1 MTKHHERHSHDTPE
15 VTDALRD
22 EWFAQLTAELSGTE
36 DEWELEEF
44 RGDFV
49 GLAMLFMTPRAYAE
63 WYQEYCDQKSMFA
76 DDNAYRNR
84 VAWGIA

>member
-15 VTDALRD
+15 VTDALWD

-36 DEWELEEF
+36 DECDLREF
-44 RGDFV
+44 RENYTA
-49 GLAMLFMTPRAYAE
+49 LPALFMTERAYAE
-63 WYQEYCDQKSMFA
+63 WYREWTVSNESA
-76 DDNAYRNR
+76 REDDAYRCR